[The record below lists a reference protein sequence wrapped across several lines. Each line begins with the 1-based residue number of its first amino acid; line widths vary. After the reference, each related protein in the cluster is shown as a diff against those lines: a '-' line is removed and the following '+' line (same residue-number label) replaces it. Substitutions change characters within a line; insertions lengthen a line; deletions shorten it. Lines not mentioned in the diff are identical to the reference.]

1 MKKVLEIY
9 IVIINLLYLIF
20 SFLGIFYCIDSYYR
34 DASYEMFAIELFW
47 LAETLAKNGVAV
59 ECKQASLD
67 IENAL
72 KKLKTI
78 DGFSRFKTNI
88 EVLEN
93 ELEKLLI

>member
-1 MKKVLEIY
+1 MLGKKAI
-9 IVIINLLYLIF
+9 LIPAE
-20 SFLGIFYCIDSYYR
+20 GQTEQEY
-34 DASYEMFAIELFW
+34 

>member
-47 LAETLAKNGVAV
+47 IAQAVSSVFLVIYPTL
-59 ECKQASLD
+59 LYF
-67 IENAL
+67 
-72 KKLKTI
+72 KK
-78 DGFSRFKTNI
+78 
-88 EVLEN
+88 N
-93 ELEKLLI
+93 ELENDFWIYSAISSFILPILLFVISEYIT